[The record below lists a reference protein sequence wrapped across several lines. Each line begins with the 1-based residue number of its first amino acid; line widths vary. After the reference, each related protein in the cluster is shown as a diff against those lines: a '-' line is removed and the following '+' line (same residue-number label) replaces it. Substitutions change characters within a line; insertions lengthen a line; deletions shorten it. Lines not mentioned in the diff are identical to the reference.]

1 MNKNKISAGLIAL
14 GILGI
19 ISAILVDIV
28 RTGALQIQ
36 AAQILIIE
44 LGLFT
49 IILGL
54 LIRQIFTNNSEGKY
68 HYSRIIEWLK
78 GLPMIT
84 WTLVGYFIS
93 YFAFF
98 IIPMFFNSPPRIQ
111 YFNKY
116 LPDGYPIGGDLS
128 FLTQLIHQWFT
139 TNQSPFY
146 IQFYPPFTYIF
157 LSPFLLINDHHLLFK
172 LVTITTIVCFI
183 LSSLIIP
190 LWISKQ
196 WNRSLIFIFFIT
208 GLFSYGMQFELER
221 GQVNVFAFLFCM
233 SAIYIYHYH
242 HSFRYYAYLLFSI
255 AIQLKIYPAIFIV
268 MFIKDWRD
276 WKGNLRKAIAI
287 GLFNFSLLFIAG
299 VQPFLE
305 FIKSAT
311 IQLRTP
317 GWSWT
322 GNHSI
327 KAFVSEFAE
336 NNGFG
341 LVNVDTVEL
350 IQQHIGLISN
360 IFMVAFILC
369 FLSAIF
375 HACRRNQQGFDT
387 VLFLTCAI
395 GALIIPVSNDYT
407 LPILAAPM
415 ALALTAISNSN
426 YGRNKF
432 IAILLLIITSTA
444 YSATLYPFKYKVLF
458 LQNSFPALF
467 IILITI
473 TILNYIIISSGKNT
487 ANNSGDYALNN

>member
-1 MNKNKISAGLIAL
+1 MSKNNVSAALITL
-14 GILGI
+14 GIFGI
-19 ISAILVDIV
+19 TTAILVDIIKS
-28 RTGALQIQ
+28 GALKIQ

-44 LGLFT
+44 LALT
-49 IILGL
+49 AILLGL
-54 LIRQIFTNNSEGKY
+54 LTRKIFENHGAETNLL
-68 HYSRIIEWLK
+68 SRLVKWLT

-84 WTLVGYFIS
+84 WVMVGYLIA
-93 YFAFF
+93 YLAFF
-98 IIPMFFNSPPRIQ
+98 IIPMLFNTPPRIQ

-116 LPDGYPIGGDLS
+116 LPDGYPIGGDLL
-128 FLTQLIHQWFT
+128 FLTQLIQQWFT

-157 LSPFLLINDHHLLFK
+157 LSPFLLINDHHLLYK
-172 LVTITTIVCFI
+172 LVTITTIACFI

-190 LWISKQ
+190 LWTSKK
-196 WNRSLIFIFFIT
+196 WDKSLIFIFFIT

-276 WKGNLRKAIAI
+276 WKGNLRKIIVI

-311 IQLRTP
+311 TQLRTP

-336 NNGFG
+336 NNGLG
-341 LVNVDTVEL
+341 LVKADTVEM
-350 IQQHIGLISN
+350 IKQHIGLISN
-360 IFMVAFILC
+360 IFLVAFILC
-369 FLSAIF
+369 FLSAVL
-375 HACRRNQQGFDT
+375 HAYRRNQQEFDA
-387 VLFLTCAI
+387 VLFLTCTI

-407 LPILAAPM
+407 LTILAAPM
-415 ALALTAISNSN
+415 ALALTSISNSS

-432 IAILLLIITSTA
+432 IATLLLIITTTA
-444 YSATLYPFKYKVLF
+444 YSITLYPFKYKTLL

-467 IILITI
+467 TILITV
-473 TILNYIIISSGKNT
+473 TILNYIITITGKNT
-487 ANNSGDYALNN
+487 AENPGN